1 MSALLDPGFARE
13 LEALRRRMQV
23 RARSGRGGDHIAKRR
38 GSSAEF
44 LEHRSY
50 APGDDLRRID
60 WLAFARTGEPVFKL
74 FRAEEDVIVRLVVDA
89 SRSLDAGS
97 SGSPPFGSLSGAPS
111 KLLVAQK
118 LAAAI
123 GYMALASSERAQVI
137 AAGDGLTR
145 VREPTRGRGSLAK
158 LLRELD
164 EIAPLGGTDLTRAI
178 DGVALRS
185 DRPGML
191 VILSDFLDPGPF
203 DGAITRAAAAGH
215 DVALVQVLSP
225 EELAPSFEGDLALED
240 AETGAIVEVTVD
252 ARAIEAYMARL
263 NALLL
268 ALRNVARKHRAT
280 YIRVATTEPLL
291 AAIRRFVARAVD

>member
-1 MSALLDPGFARE
+1 MTTSALLDPGFARE

-23 RARSGRGGDHIAKRR
+23 RARSGQGGDHMAKRR

-44 LEHRSY
+44 LEHRPY

-97 SGSPPFGSLSGAPS
+97 PS

-137 AAGDGLTR
+137 AAGDGLSR

-164 EIAPLGGTDLTRAI
+164 EIAPLGGTDLARAI
-178 DGVALRS
+178 DGVVLRS

-191 VILSDFLDPGPF
+191 VVVSDFLDPGPF
-203 DGAITRAAAAGH
+203 DAAVTRAASAGH
-215 DVALVQVLSP
+215 DVALIQVLTP
-225 EELAPSFEGDLALED
+225 EELAPSFEGDLAFED
-240 AETGAIVEVTVD
+240 SETGAVVEVTVD

-263 NALLL
+263 NALCLGLRAL
-268 ALRNVARKHRAT
+268 ARRHRAT
-280 YIRVATTEPLL
+280 YVRVATTEPLL
-291 AAIRRFVARAVD
+291 AAIRRFVGRTVD